1 MSDTKLPMSVE
12 EITAEWLGQ
21 ALGTEISE
29 LEVDNIVWGTATKVV
44 LEARHDADLPSRF
57 CIKGGFTEELR
68 PVMGAGYVDEARFY
82 RDLAPQLGEGLPTVY
97 FADEDEEAQQGI
109 VVMEDL
115 GAKGATFVDAA
126 EPITVE
132 QVRRGLEIQAG
143 WHSMD
148 DPGYAWLKG
157 EPNIRNLVR
166 GVLTPEAWDAQIGQ
180 AEPGAVADTF
190 RSRERT
196 VEAFEA
202 MWAIDDEQPPVLC
215 HHDANPTNVY
225 LDADGQP
232 NFIDWQF
239 AALGEWAYDVALFMV
254 GALSTEDRRAH
265 EEELLRGYLD
275 ARGAGA
281 PSFDDAWDA
290 YRRHHLTGVLYTLTP
305 EEMQPK
311 RVRLPLADR
320 YAQAA
325 VDHDTV
331 ALLLGDS

>member
-1 MSDTKLPMSVE
+1 MSESKLPMRVE
-12 EITAEWLGQ
+12 DVTAEWLGR
-21 ALGTEISE
+21 ALGIEISE
-29 LEVDNIVWGTATKVV
+29 LEVSNIVWGTATKVLV
-44 LEARHDADLPSRF
+44 ETRHDGDLPSRF

-82 RDLAPQLGEGLPTVY
+82 RDLAPSLGEGLPEVY
-97 FADEDEEAQQGI
+97 FADEDEEARQGI

-115 GAKGATFVDAA
+115 GARGATFVDAA

-148 DPGYAWLKG
+148 DPGYDWLKG

-166 GVLTPEAWDAQIGQ
+166 GVLTPEAWEAQIGQ

-190 RSRERT
+190 SSRQRT

-202 MWAIDDEQPPVLC
+202 MWAIDDEQAPVVC

-239 AALGEWAYDVALFMV
+239 AALGEWSYDVALFMV

-265 EEELLRGYLD
+265 EEELLHGYLE
-275 ARGAGA
+275 ARGTGA
-281 PSFDDAWDA
+281 PSSGDAWDA
-290 YRRHHLTGVLYTLTP
+290 YRRHHVVGVLYTLTP

-331 ALLLGDS
+331 ALLLGES